1 VPSFTKQKVAS
12 TSRFLYNVP
21 STGLQ
26 LTIQCDWY
34 TFHVRSCFFSFFFLS
49 VYLETCTGTLM
60 FRTVTFPL
68 LKNSNVGR
76 LPFKI

>member
-34 TFHVRSCFFSFFFLS
+34 TFHVRSCFFSFFFVS
-49 VYLETCTGTLM
+49 VSGNMYRYLNVPYCY
-60 FRTVTFPL
+60 VPPL
-68 LKNSNVGR
+68 KKLECGSVAV
-76 LPFKI
+76 